1 MESSFTAIDGYR
13 LWTEADVLCLR
24 ADGPV
29 TSAIVD
35 WVAETCDRLLSLYPD
50 YYILGDLLDAGR
62 ISPELRRRL
71 VEVARYRP
79 PKAIAF
85 YHVSPVAL
93 GVNALLFSALNA
105 FSKRKIPLKQCSSEA
120 EARAW
125 LKSQRASL
133 PSGQA
138 G

>member
-1 MESSFTAIDGYR
+1 MEPTFTAIDGYR
-13 LWTEADVLCLR
+13 LWTEADTLCLR

-35 WVAETCDRLLSLYPD
+35 WVVATCDRLLAQYPS

-71 VEVARYRP
+71 VDVGRHRP

-85 YHVSPVAL
+85 FHVSPVAL

-125 LKSQRASL
+125 LTSQSSSL
-133 PSGQA
+133 PSG
-138 G
+138 